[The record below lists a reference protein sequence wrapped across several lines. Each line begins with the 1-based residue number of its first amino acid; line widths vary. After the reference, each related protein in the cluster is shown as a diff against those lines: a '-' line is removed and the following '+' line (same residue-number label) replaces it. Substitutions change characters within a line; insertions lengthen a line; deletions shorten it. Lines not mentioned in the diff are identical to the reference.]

1 MLAFFRLGGLLFS
14 AAGFELCHPRSLL
27 RHPRLFFGHPRL
39 FGRQPTG
46 LRSPCGGVLRLA
58 AGLQKRLICVAEPL
72 ALRPAQGLL
81 QRGAA
86 DQVAGALLGRG
97 RFPGA
102 DRLAVD
108 RGAQFL
114 QLVAHPVAAEH
125 RLVDRIGDAQLPVLG
140 HHQAREPQLHLL
152 SAGVGGD
159 AALLLNRL
167 HQPKQPAP
175 VSFITLQQAVADG
188 AQMHR

>member
-1 MLAFFRLGGLLFS
+1 MLRRPCCRLRRCP
-14 AAGFELCHPRSLL
+14 AGFQKLL
-27 RHPRLFFGHPRL
+27 IR
-39 FGRQPTG
+39 
-46 LRSPCGGVLRLA
+46 
-58 AGLQKRLICVAEPL
+58 IAEPL
-72 ALRPAQGLL
+72 VLRPAQGLL

-125 RLVDRIGDAQLPVLG
+125 RLVDRIGDAQLPVPG
-140 HHQAREPQLHLL
+140 HHQASEPQLHLL
-152 SAGVGGD
+152 PAGVCGD

-167 HQPKQPAP
+167 HQPQQPAP
-175 VSFITLQQAVADG
+175 VSFIALQQAVADG

>member
-1 MLAFFRLGGLLFS
+1 MLRRPCCRLRRCP
-14 AAGFELCHPRSLL
+14 AR
-27 RHPRLFFGHPRL
+27 
-39 FGRQPTG
+39 
-46 LRSPCGGVLRLA
+46 
-58 AGLQKRLICVAEPL
+58 LQKLLICVAEPL
-72 ALRPAQGLL
+72 ALRPAQGLR
-81 QRGAA
+81 QRRAV
-86 DQVAGALLGRG
+86 DQVAGAFCRSS

-108 RGAQFL
+108 RRAQLL

-125 RLVDRIGDAQLPVLG
+125 RLVDRIGDAQFPVPG
-140 HHQAREPQLHLL
+140 HHQTRQPQLHLL
-152 SAGVGGD
+152 PAGVGGD

-175 VSFITLQQAVADG
+175 VSFIALQQAVADG